1 MLSAESS
8 TNLGHTSVYAV
19 VDGTNTENFGFESL
33 LAGLAQRLAQV
44 PELTYRIREVP
55 LRLDRPWWEPD
66 PNFDLGYHVRH
77 IGVPASGRGDVAI
90 KELALLARLHE
101 RPINRNRPLW
111 ELYLIDRPDGRSGL
125 FAKVHHAL
133 VDGVTGLDLV
143 DPLTPVSPLNGSTG
157 DIDETAV
164 IESVS
169 VPTPGAPT
177 SSGLSD
183 GELLRRAAVSQAAS
197 PYNWGRLGVS
207 LARNIPVVGSQIL
220 PTLAAQ
226 WASPS
231 GDVEVES
238 GEQVVPR
245 LSFNRTLGP
254 NRRVS
259 VGTLAVEDIR
269 QVRRRLS
276 VRFNDVL
283 LATVGGGLRRWL
295 EERGELPDESV
306 VALAPILVDAVDQ
319 PLGTALVSLQTDVE
333 DPVRRVHEVHEA
345 MADLAEQMDAHSVD
359 TIRKLYQASPS
370 VAAMASR
377 LVARTS
383 AASRFHPPFNVVVV
397 SVPGS
402 TSPLSILGANVDHR
416 WALPSLVDGCGLAVC
431 ILSRDASVDVS
442 VVADRDLVPDVNE
455 LSAAIERELQ
465 SLVEAT

>member
-1 MLSAESS
+1 MLLSAESN

-19 VDGTNTENFGFESL
+19 LDGSETADFGFDLL
-33 LAGLAQRLAQV
+33 LAGLKARLAQV
-44 PELTYRIREVP
+44 PELTYRVREVP

-125 FAKVHHAL
+125 FVKVHHAL

-143 DPLTPVSPLNGSTG
+143 DPLTSSNLEALEQADDDDAGAKSRT
-157 DIDETAV
+157 TA
-164 IESVS
+164 
-169 VPTPGAPT
+169 PDT
-177 SSGLSD
+177 LSD
-183 GELLRRAAVSQAAS
+183 GDLLRRAALSQATS

-238 GEQVVPR
+238 GEHVVPR
-245 LSFNRTLGP
+245 LSFNRSLGP
-254 NRRVS
+254 NRRVA
-259 VGTLAVEDIR
+259 VGTLAVDDVRKVR
-269 QVRRRLS
+269 QRLS

-283 LATVGGGLRRWL
+283 LASVGGGLRRWL
-295 EERGELPDESV
+295 LDRSELPIESV
-306 VALAPILVDAVDQ
+306 VALAPILVDATDQ
-319 PLGTALVSLQTDVE
+319 PLGTALVSLQTDVD
-333 DPVRRVHEVHEA
+333 DPVSRVHKVHET
-345 MADLAEQMDAHSVD
+345 MAALAEQMGAQSVD
-359 TIRKLYQASPS
+359 AIRKLYQASPS
-370 VAAMASR
+370 VAAMAAR

-402 TSPLSILGANVDHR
+402 TSPLSILGAKVDHR
-416 WALPSLVDGCGLAVC
+416 WALPSLVDGCGLAIC
-431 ILSRDASVDVS
+431 ILSRDTSVDVS

-455 LSAAIERELQ
+455 LAAAIVSELE
-465 SLVEAT
+465 SLVNAT

>member
-1 MLSAESS
+1 MLLSAESN

-19 VDGTNTENFGFESL
+19 VDGAGKAGFGFDEL
-33 LAGLAQRLAQV
+33 LIGLEARLAQV
-44 PELTYRIREVP
+44 PELTYRVREVP

-66 PNFDLGYHVRH
+66 PDFDLGYHVRH

-143 DPLTPVSPLNGSTG
+143 DPLTPSSAPNGSSP
-157 DIDETAV
+157 DEPGEV
-164 IESVS
+164 
-169 VPTPGAPT
+169 VPSPRATPDV
-177 SSGLSD
+177 LSD
-183 GELLRRAAVSQAAS
+183 GELLRRAALSQAVS

-238 GEQVVPR
+238 GEHVVPR
-245 LSFNRTLGP
+245 LSFNRSLGP
-254 NRRVS
+254 NRRVA
-259 VGTLAVEDIR
+259 VGTLAVDDIR
-269 QVRRRLS
+269 KVRQRLS

-295 EERGELPDESV
+295 AERGELPDESV
-306 VALAPILVDAVDQ
+306 VALAPILVDATDQ
-319 PLGTALVSLQTDVE
+319 PLGTALVSLQTDAA
-333 DPVRRVHEVHEA
+333 DPVGRVHHVHET
-345 MADLAEQMDAHSVD
+345 MAALAEQMGAQSVD

-370 VAAMASR
+370 VAAMAAR

-402 TSPLSILGANVDHR
+402 TSPLSILGAPVDHR
-416 WALPSLVDGCGLAVC
+416 WALPSLVDGCGLAIC

-455 LSAAIERELQ
+455 LAEAIVHELD
-465 SLVEAT
+465 SLVRAT